1 MGTRQIGNYRVI
13 EYVGSGGFGSVF
25 KAEDCTSPGRIV
37 AIKELHRKHTRSAV
51 MKQRFF
57 QEALAMA
64 RLDHPNLPRLYTFGE
79 DNGSYYLVMEFVSGI
94 PLSDE
99 IEQNGA
105 IQAERATQI
114 MIQVVEAVG
123 YAHRNGIIHRDLKP
137 DNIILTKNRDELNVK
152 VLDFGIAKLIGG
164 ENLTLTG
171 EGFGTPSYMSPERIA
186 GSSDLDRR
194 TDIYSLGIILFQ
206 MLTGRVPFESTSTDP
221 AIYWT
226 EMRRMHST
234 EPLPPLSDFGVPEQL
249 ENIVRKA
256 AAKLAED
263 RYRTPDEML
272 AALRGGEV
280 SAGLLLTTMP
290 ASAEVYVDN
299 ILRGTSDATRGK
311 ILIEGLTAGLHN
323 VKVSKA
329 GYNSYKLDVSLE
341 TGRVAELQVQL
352 PARATVAIPRNEV
365 TSGSDLSTSKIQG
378 GDDVKTAVLMP
389 ESVPAGSAVSTGTGQ
404 VMPGNEEGSATMML
418 GPGTE
423 QLDVSSPSRETQKQF
438 VAAGSGEIGS
448 QKTVKMSP
456 PFETQSRASGGPR
469 AAASSPGATKPRLS
483 RAAAAVVATLIL
495 TGLAVAS
502 FVVLRGP
509 GRAKGQG
516 PATSSVESA
525 DLAAGPTASS
535 QTAPPA
541 NGRADQDAGAQS
553 KDLTGTAN
561 KNADALE
568 QAKKDIARLE
578 KKLADEEKSSAQKK
592 DAAPAPA
599 TTPVAPPEPPA
610 PQLNTPQPGMS
621 CVIVQV
627 SGPGAQAMVG
637 YHVDCVEQGDNTGSP
652 MQAVHQGVT
661 GPMGRWRQ
669 CGVRIG
675 HRLLVRVTGPGGVSA
690 GVKQQIVTKAQTFV
704 DFQVGAEPD
713 TAPSRPGRKPRF
725 WQKPGE

>member
-99 IEQNGA
+99 IEQTGA

-114 MIQVVEAVG
+114 IIQVVEAVG

-152 VLDFGIAKLIGG
+152 VLDFGIAKMIGG

-186 GSSDLDRR
+186 GSSESDRR

-234 EPLPPLSDFGVPEQL
+234 EPLPPLSDFGVPQEL

-256 AAKLAED
+256 AAKLPEE
-263 RYRTPDEML
+263 RYGTPDEML
-272 AALRGGEV
+272 AALLGGEV

-299 ILRGTSDATRGK
+299 ILRGTSDGTRGK

-365 TSGSDLSTSKIQG
+365 TSGSDLSTSKIQS

-389 ESVPAGSAVSTGTGQ
+389 ESVPAGSSVSAGTGQ
-404 VMPGNEEGSATMML
+404 VVQANEEGSATMVL

-423 QLDVSSPSRETQKQF
+423 QIDVSSPARETQKQF
-438 VAAGSGEIGS
+438 VAASSGEIGS
-448 QKTVKMSP
+448 QKTVKISS
-456 PFETQSRASGGPR
+456 PFETQSRASGGPHPV
-469 AAASSPGATKPRLS
+469 AGSPGATKPRLS

-495 TGLAVAS
+495 AGLAVAS

-516 PATSSVESA
+516 PATSGVGSA
-525 DLAAGPTASS
+525 DLAAGPTGSS
-535 QTAPPA
+535 QTAAPGS
-541 NGRADQDAGAQS
+541 GRADQDAGGQG
-553 KDLTGTAN
+553 KDLTGAAN

-578 KKLADEEKSSAQKK
+578 KKLADEEKSTSQKK
-592 DAAPAPA
+592 DAAPAPGPA
-599 TTPVAPPEPPA
+599 PVAPPEPPA
-610 PQLNTPQPGMS
+610 SQSNAPQPGMS
-621 CVIVQV
+621 CVMVQV
-627 SGPGAQAMVG
+627 SGPGAQAMAG
-637 YHVDCVEQGDNTGSP
+637 YRVECVEQGDNGGSP

-661 GPMGRWRQ
+661 GQMGRWRQ
-669 CGVRIG
+669 CGIRIG
-675 HRLLVRVTGPGGVSA
+675 HRIVVRVTGPGGVSA
-690 GVKQQIVTKAQTFV
+690 GVKQQTVTDARTFV